1 MFNVVPFMTGMFEES
16 MTIAR
21 ENNAARVAQSDKD
34 AENKKLSGTLIA
46 DLHAK
51 EFLTGEDASALSKLN
66 ELSPAGLPRSDI
78 YSFSNKIEDEEDKD
92 VTVIAGQYKLPFTFD
107 FSDYG
112 KGTNTMM
119 EFNRYLRDNRGA
131 VLSEIESN
139 PSFKNSLTDE
149 VNNAYRNYNLLFYKN
164 NSYDKNGLFIGDSYH
179 DYNENFI
186 EFGDFAKTLGIIPK
200 SKYNVAQVY
209 EPDASENADEMKF
222 YIPMERIEGSEG
234 GVRGFHAPV
243 SEFTKQGSSVEAIT
257 ALGNIYGMEVRDVFV
272 NVDTMTYGQDKN
284 KTDMSLLND
293 PDKLNA
299 LINGSKLANVQAEEF
314 INLEGAIG
322 PQKLN
327 AIMGVINAIGKGSEK
342 LDYSDED
349 IGAIQRALFTLI
361 PPSEFAVYQDSLPT
375 VAKSMTG
382 REVAQTRGHKPA
394 EFFEQDQANQE
405 SLTMLYSLRDKTA
418 IAGAEGLT
426 AFGIQL
432 FAGFA
437 SQITQLGSVFTGDNT
452 DGKFDLFQENLVDE
466 DGTTANTLY
475 EKAEEILGKRRLQ
488 TLNEIDAL
496 RLTLAAKMA
505 RAVDPSGRLSDQDFA
520 IQLRRLG
527 GEGVFVSTEAAINK
541 INTIIDE
548 FENRDKEFTDIRN
561 LMTKTSINSE
571 DLRFLDA
578 IDLRKKIVN
587 RRRTLRRQNR
597 ATQQTTKQTTANF
610 GELLGSF
617 QSEDGVSRPIR
628 FNDKDGNYYLD
639 NKQMTSDEID
649 NVFAYPD
656 PNNPGNTM
664 INPNF
669 SFVDPD
675 DDS

>member
-1 MFNVVPFMTGMFEES
+1 MFNVVPFMTGMFQES

-21 ENNAARVAQSDKD
+21 EKNDARVAQRERD

-46 DLHAK
+46 DLHTK
-51 EFLTGEDASALSKLN
+51 GFLTGKNASALSELN
-66 ELSPAGLPRSDI
+66 ELSVSGLPQSDI
-78 YSFSNKIEDEEDKD
+78 YSFSNKIEDEEDED
-92 VTVIAGQYKLPFTFD
+92 VTIIAGEYKLPFTFD
-107 FSDYG
+107 FSDFG

-119 EFNRYLRDNRGA
+119 QFNRYLRDNRGA

-139 PSFKNSLTDE
+139 PSFKGALTDE
-149 VNNAYRNYNLLFYKN
+149 VNNSYKNYNLLFYKH
-164 NSYDKNGLFIGDSYH
+164 NSYDKNGLFVGDSYH
-179 DYNENFI
+179 DYTENFT

-200 SKYNVAQVY
+200 SKYNVAPEYVA
-209 EPDASENADEMKF
+209 DASEDADEMKF

-234 GVRGFHAPV
+234 GVRGFHAPI

-257 ALGNIYGMEVRDVFV
+257 ALGNIYGMGPRDVFV
-272 NVDTMTYGQDKN
+272 NVDTLTYGKDAN
-284 KTDMSLLND
+284 KTDMTLLSD

-299 LINGSKLANVQAEEF
+299 LIDGSKLANVQAEEF

-327 AIMGVINAIGKGSEK
+327 AIMRVINSIGKGTER

-361 PPSEFAVYQDSLPT
+361 PPSEFAIYQDSLPT

-382 REVAQTRGHKPA
+382 REVAETRGHKPA

-405 SLTMLYSLRDKTA
+405 ALTMLYRLRDKTA

-426 AFGIQL
+426 AFGIKL

-452 DGKFDLFQENLVDE
+452 NGTFDLFQENLVDE
-466 DGTTANTLY
+466 DGTTTNTLY

-488 TLNEIDAL
+488 TLNQIDAL

-527 GEGVFVSTEAAINK
+527 GDGIFVSTDAAVNK
-541 INTIIDE
+541 ISMIIDE

-561 LMTKTSINSE
+561 LMTKSSITSE

-578 IDLRKKIVN
+578 IDLRKKIIN
-587 RRRTLRRQNR
+587 RRRVLRRQNR
-597 ATQQTTKQTTANF
+597 ATQQATAQTKANF
-610 GELLGSF
+610 GQLLGSF
-617 QSEDGVSRPIR
+617 TDKDGVSRPVY
-628 FNDKDGNYYLD
+628 FDDKDDKYYLD
-639 NKQMTSDEID
+639 NKEMTSDEID
-649 NVFAYPD
+649 NIFAYPD
-656 PNNPGNTM
+656 QNNPGNTM